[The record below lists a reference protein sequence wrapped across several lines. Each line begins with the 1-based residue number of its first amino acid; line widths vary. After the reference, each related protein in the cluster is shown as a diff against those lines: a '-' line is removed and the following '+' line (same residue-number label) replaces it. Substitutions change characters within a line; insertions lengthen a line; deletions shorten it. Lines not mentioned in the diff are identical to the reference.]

1 MSFADIVLVIHFLF
15 ALFVVGG
22 LPLIWIGWW
31 MGFRFVRDP
40 RFRFLHLAAIVFVA
54 GESLVG
60 MVCPLTSLEDT
71 LRGTSGKGS
80 FIQRWLHRILYYDFP
95 EWILTVAYVLFALL
109 VALTYILLPPRRK
122 GRRQRDR

>member
-71 LRGTSGKGS
+71 LRGTSVKGS

-109 VALTYILLPPRRK
+109 VALTYILLPPCRKERRH
-122 GRRQRDR
+122 RDR